1 MFSSISVLPLCS
13 HHILFSNA
21 SFKFLL
27 FHFITFY
34 YYHSN
39 YIILNISGWKGW
51 ECSMRYSNTES
62 HLYSYEAQGL
72 RSSQL
77 GSKQVLFPYPWEIEL
92 KLKLELFFCFL
103 VFFFGA
109 FLEVFLGVSV
119 EVLWSFFCLGV
130 LLILVW
136 TKLLSLFIDL
146 CVHSTFKLLLTLP
159 FHFLSPS
166 FSIFLPL
173 SFTYSLRTAQDVF
186 PLSSTGVP

>member
-1 MFSSISVLPLCS
+1 MGTFYAVQSLGKSSLHLWNTRPSVQLTLIQTGTLPLPLGNR
-13 HHILFSNA
+13 IKTKTKTRTFFS
-21 SFKFLL
+21 
-27 FHFITFY
+27 
-34 YYHSN
+34 
-39 YIILNISGWKGW
+39 
-51 ECSMRYSNTES
+51 
-62 HLYSYEAQGL
+62 
-72 RSSQL
+72 
-77 GSKQVLFPYPWEIEL
+77 
-92 KLKLELFFCFL
+92 FFSC
-103 VFFFGA
+103 FFFGA